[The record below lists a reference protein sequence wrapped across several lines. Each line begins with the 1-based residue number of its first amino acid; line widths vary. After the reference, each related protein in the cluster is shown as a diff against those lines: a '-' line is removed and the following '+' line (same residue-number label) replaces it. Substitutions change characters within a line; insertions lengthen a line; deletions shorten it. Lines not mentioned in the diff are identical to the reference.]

1 MWWLIGGILVTAVL
15 FQITRNW
22 KSYGDYLIDDF
33 GQRISA
39 VAKENIPLARQL
51 HWEEITIL
59 FQLASFGRPEGRVL
73 PETRPIDMRLTM
85 CAFASLEA
93 MIEELV
99 GKSPGPGAGSPEARQ
114 QAIIRA
120 HRPLLGVIAIQKSL
134 MQNSR
139 LPRDDYTIG
148 YLHGLSDAFGIHHG
162 LDFIQRI
169 TLVVT
174 TMRMFYGMNSAV
186 EYYSSVWSGNENS
199 PRVRASRIGKKDGV
213 AFLESGQPPL
223 GLCNSETFVTADSFA
238 SADANQQLGLA
249 SMPREPSLADAV
261 EECREIVRQQIPPR
275 VTPRLDSAFS
285 RGYLLG
291 VADGVC
297 QVRGIGDVESIV
309 VATGLFCGYFGD
321 EQGVKLMNYTMQVG
335 QRSASHQA
343 RLLGGQEAI
352 DHHNAGRSP
361 HALRDHLASKNS
373 KRK

>member
-1 MWWLIGGILVTAVL
+1 MWWLIGGIVVAAVL
-15 FQITRNW
+15 FLITRSW
-22 KSYGDYLIDDF
+22 KSYGEYLIDDF

-39 VAKENIPLARQL
+39 VAKENIPLSRQL

-73 PETRPIDMRLTM
+73 PETRPIDTRLAM
-85 CAFASLEA
+85 YAFASLEA
-93 MIEELV
+93 MIAELA
-99 GKSPGPGAGSPEARQ
+99 GKSQGSGAGSPEARQ
-114 QAIIRA
+114 HAIIRA
-120 HRPLLGVIAIQKSL
+120 HRPLIGVIAIQRTL
-134 MQNSR
+134 MQDSR
-139 LPRDDYTIG
+139 LPRDDHTIG

-186 EYYSSVWSGNENS
+186 EYYSSVWNGHENS
-199 PRVRASRIGKKDGV
+199 PRVRASRIGKRDGI

-223 GLCNSETFVTADSFA
+223 GLCAPEAIATADTPA
-238 SADANQQLGLA
+238 PANVTQQLELP
-249 SMPREPSLADAV
+249 STPRKPGLADAV

-275 VTPRLDSAFS
+275 ATPRLDSAFS

-297 QVRGIGDVESIV
+297 RVRGIGDVESIV